1 MTISKTDLI
10 ADRMQTP
17 ALLEGFAEEAA
28 ELAQAALKLARVIR
42 KENPTPVTAQ
52 AALENLIEEM
62 ADVYLYSEMVTYK
75 LRISLR
81 DVVRREN
88 AKEERW
94 LQRLAESEK
103 RSCTDCYWFR
113 HDRAP
118 CFDCKSH
125 VLWQPAEKGDAD
137 GTERGV

>member
-1 MTISKTDLI
+1 MTLSKTDLI
-10 ADRMQTP
+10 AERMQTP

-52 AALENLIEEM
+52 AALDSLIEEM
-62 ADVYLYSEMVTYK
+62 ADVYLYSEMTTYK
-75 LRISLR
+75 LRISLW

-103 RSCTDCYWFR
+103 RSCTDCYWFGR
-113 HDRAP
+113 DGAP
-118 CFDCKSH
+118 CFGCKSH
-125 VLWQPAEKGDAD
+125 ALWQSAEKGDAD
-137 GTERGV
+137 VYGDD